1 MSRPVIH
8 AYGSIEK
15 DEELR
20 IYRPG
25 KPVSRTGLVLES
37 VDPFPGVN
45 KRSLGL
51 EIPHYLYLVFKEKY
65 DLQDIKLAAQSFDQD
80 FSSDYA
86 AAVGEILW
94 GSDSYPVIRLKNLDD
109 PEMVSRYQF
118 DLLSKGLEFAGSGK
132 IKQGIATIRIKK
144 FFYLQDMGKDLFLD
158 MEDKRKAYFIPKLR
172 LNKESFREKT
182 ARLMKEKEQGKLDV
196 ALGTICRKGQTKTL
210 IRLFIKEPDLKEIE
224 AIKNYFE
231 A

>member
-1 MSRPVIH
+1 
-8 AYGSIEK
+8 
-15 DEELR
+15 
-20 IYRPG
+20 
-25 KPVSRTGLVLES
+25 
-37 VDPFPGVN
+37 
-45 KRSLGL
+45 
-51 EIPHYLYLVFKEKY
+51 
-65 DLQDIKLAAQSFDQD
+65 
-80 FSSDYA
+80 
-86 AAVGEILW
+86 
-94 GSDSYPVIRLKNLDD
+94 
-109 PEMVSRYQF
+109 
-118 DLLSKGLEFAGSGK
+118 
-132 IKQGIATIRIKK
+132 
-144 FFYLQDMGKDLFLD
+144 MGKDLFLD